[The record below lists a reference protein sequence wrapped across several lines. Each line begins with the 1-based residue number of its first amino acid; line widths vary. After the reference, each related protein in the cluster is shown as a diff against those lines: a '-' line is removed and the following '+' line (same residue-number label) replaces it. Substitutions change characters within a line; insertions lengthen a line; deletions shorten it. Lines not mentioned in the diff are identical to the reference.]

1 MDPSCAQMVPTE
13 DDEPGMCV
21 CSGNESRA
29 FKCCLYGQY
38 TVGDVS
44 CTRGRG
50 ADDVNRYKCR
60 CVSELEARDNLQ
72 WKKNGLLIGGG
83 CSLAVGLLLVV
94 PMYLKREWLT
104 ACAIRNH
111 NRKNACIPSCQIS
124 DTGSGSVATC
134 CVVFWTWYLY
144 PAAGLIA
151 GVVLLAMGGSVDT
164 SSFWM
169 GCG

>member
-1 MDPSCAQMVPTE
+1 MYTDSKYSMDPSCAQMVPTE

-94 PMYLKREWLT
+94 PMSLKREWLT

-111 NRKNACIPSCQIS
+111 NRI
-124 DTGSGSVATC
+124 
-134 CVVFWTWYLY
+134 FWAWYLF
-144 PAAGLIA
+144 PATGLIA